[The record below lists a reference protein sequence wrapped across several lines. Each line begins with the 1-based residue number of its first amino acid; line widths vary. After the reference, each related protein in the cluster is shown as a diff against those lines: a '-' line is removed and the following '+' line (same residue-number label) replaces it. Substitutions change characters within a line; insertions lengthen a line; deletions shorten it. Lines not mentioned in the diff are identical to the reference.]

1 MTYHD
6 INLLEFF
13 GFQWLVP
20 TLFVSICCL
29 LHLLMGC
36 HVFTLSGLRSVP
48 DDLHPI
54 AVLPARPEDHTDG
67 RGQPAMARLK

>member
-1 MTYHD
+1 MTSTYWSSLGSNGSFLHY
-6 INLLEFF
+6 LY
-13 GFQWLVP
+13 
-20 TLFVSICCL
+20 LFVSICCL